1 MKEVYSI
8 LLSIGILVL
17 GIPIGKL
24 LAKMTK
30 EELSSGKKWFMIL
43 IMVSFVGAIISLIIK
58 NDPLM
63 FTFLFMIVVTSQS
76 IKIKRK
82 K

>member
-1 MKEVYSI
+1 MEEVYSI

-24 LAKMTK
+24 LARMTK

>member
-1 MKEVYSI
+1 VEEVYSI

-30 EELSSGKKWFMIL
+30 EELSSGKKWFMVL
-43 IMVSFVGAIISLIIK
+43 IMVSFVGVIISLIIK